1 MRYYDKA
8 IIQGL
13 TNKFGLNI
21 EEIERLKAQET
32 KEPSWWE
39 EFNMY
44 YRKLFN
50 ISDSTPKPTTAAMFE
65 TERMILE
72 SLAKRESCVIAGRST
87 FLIFR
92 EWKNRVNVFLQ
103 ASMSHR
109 IERLMN
115 KRGIRYEDAID
126 IIESVDEGREAY
138 IKKYSDRSRYDTR
151 NYDLIISMD
160 KLSEEDAADIIMEY
174 IKRTEKQD

>member
-1 MRYYDKA
+1 MNRNEKFIITINREIGSGGRTVGRILAERLNVRYYDKA

-92 EWKNRVNVFLQ
+92 EWKNL
-103 ASMSHR
+103 
-109 IERLMN
+109 
-115 KRGIRYEDAID
+115 
-126 IIESVDEGREAY
+126 
-138 IKKYSDRSRYDTR
+138 
-151 NYDLIISMD
+151 
-160 KLSEEDAADIIMEY
+160 
-174 IKRTEKQD
+174 

>member
-1 MRYYDKA
+1 
-8 IIQGL
+8 
-13 TNKFGLNI
+13 
-21 EEIERLKAQET
+21 
-32 KEPSWWE
+32 
-39 EFNMY
+39 
-44 YRKLFN
+44 
-50 ISDSTPKPTTAAMFE
+50 
-65 TERMILE
+65 
-72 SLAKRESCVIAGRST
+72 
-87 FLIFR
+87 
-92 EWKNRVNVFLQ
+92 
-103 ASMSHR
+103 MSHR
-109 IERLMN
+109 IERLLN